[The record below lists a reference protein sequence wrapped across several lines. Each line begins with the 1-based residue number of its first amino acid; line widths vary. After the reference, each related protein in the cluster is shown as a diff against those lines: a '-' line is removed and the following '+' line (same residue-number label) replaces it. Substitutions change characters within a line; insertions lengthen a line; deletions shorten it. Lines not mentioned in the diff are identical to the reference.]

1 MPCKRWRRQ
10 KAGGLRWGGAIS
22 AACYAPL
29 RHIIETFNLPVVSS
43 LMGLGAFPATHR
55 QSLEC
60 WECMALMKP
69 I

>member
-10 KAGGLRWGGAIS
+10 KKPVVYVGGGAIS

-43 LMGLGAFPATHR
+43 LMGLGVFLLLIASR
-55 QSLEC
+55 
-60 WECMALMKP
+60 
-69 I
+69 